1 MGRPIVTWSKEGAF
15 HPGSATGGTGKRRGG
30 PQTVTLRKH
39 PGPLLLLLP
48 AVLMTMAAS
57 CRPKSAEIR
66 VITDRTESN
75 LAPLF
80 AAYEESTGN
89 TVKAVYVD
97 QGLVSRL
104 ESRPEEADI
113 VITKDADL
121 LEFAKKKGLLQPFS
135 SFAIEKA
142 VPARYRDPDGM
153 YFSDSYRARV
163 IYYSRDRVKP
173 GELSTYEALGLEKWK
188 GRVCIRSGYHDYNLN
203 LFSQMLVTMG
213 AGRTRAFLESLAAN
227 LAITPG
233 GSDRDQVKAVYE
245 KKCDVAIANSYYMGI
260 MLSSPDQRPWG
271 LSARVFFPDQDAGG
285 TFILR
290 SGLALT
296 TARAHVKA
304 ARALLEYMVQDDTQ
318 DYMAKLTFAY
328 PVNGRQPMPEI
339 NRKLGQG
346 QAGVKNGVFKIHEVP
361 LAAVAGSRKAVIQ
374 MLDEILFDKPR

>member
-1 MGRPIVTWSKEGAF
+1 MTS
-15 HPGSATGGTGKRRGG
+15 RRN
-30 PQTVTLRKH
+30 
-39 PGPLLLLLP
+39 PGPFLLLLP
-48 AVLMTMAAS
+48 AVLMTMAVS
-57 CRPKSAEIR
+57 CRSRTAEIR

-80 AAYEESTGN
+80 AAYEKSTGN
-89 TVKAVYVD
+89 TVRAVYID

-121 LEFAKKKGLLQPFS
+121 LELAKKKGLLQPFS
-135 SFAIEKA
+135 SSVIEKA

-153 YFSDSYRARV
+153 YFSDAYRARA
-163 IYYSRDRVKP
+163 IFYAKDRVKP
-173 GELSTYEALGLEKWK
+173 DDLSTYEALGLAKWK

-203 LFSQMLVTMG
+203 LFGQMLVTMG
-213 AGRTRAFLESLAAN
+213 AKRTRAFLENLAAN

-233 GSDRDQVKAVYE
+233 GSDRDQVKAIYE

-260 MLSSPDQRPWG
+260 MLSSPDQREWG
-271 LSARVFFPDQDAGG
+271 LAARVFFPDQDAGG
-285 TFILR
+285 SFILR

-296 TARAHVKA
+296 TAEANVKA
-304 ARALLEYMVQDDTQ
+304 ARALLEYLVQEDTQ

-328 PVNGRQPMPEI
+328 PVHGRQPMPEI
-339 NRKLGQG
+339 NRKLGEG
-346 QAGVKNGVFKIHEVP
+346 QAGVRNGVFKIHEVP
-361 LAAVAGSRKAVIQ
+361 LAAVADAREAVIR